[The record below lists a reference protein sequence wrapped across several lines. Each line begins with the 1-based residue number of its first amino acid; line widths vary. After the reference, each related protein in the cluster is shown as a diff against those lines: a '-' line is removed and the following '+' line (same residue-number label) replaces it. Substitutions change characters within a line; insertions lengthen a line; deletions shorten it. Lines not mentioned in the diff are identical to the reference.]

1 MWKRKRATGRPEN
14 ASRPKADATGLQA
27 DLCARETAQLE
38 RDGHGSLGRL

>member
-27 DLCARETAQLE
+27 DLCARDTAQLK
-38 RDGHGSLGRL
+38 RDGHGALGRL